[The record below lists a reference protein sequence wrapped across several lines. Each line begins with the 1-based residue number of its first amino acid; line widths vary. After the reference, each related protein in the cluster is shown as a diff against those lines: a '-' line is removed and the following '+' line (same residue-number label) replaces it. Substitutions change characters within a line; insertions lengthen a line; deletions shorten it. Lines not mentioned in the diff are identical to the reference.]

1 MKKKSIILLL
11 LFIGA
16 FIYLLMCLFIN
27 NDYAY
32 SNGELALD
40 NLNEDGI
47 MFNAKNQKHFICAN
61 VKNINI
67 QNHIV
72 YGFIKYEH
80 STLPIGEPGY
90 FKNDEEANR
99 ICDGYCIIYM
109 KEERYLSALT
119 KEEYEAELKRL
130 QIREKAMDFFVFLKK
145 NGEEV

>member
-1 MKKKSIILLL
+1 MKKKSITLLL

-90 FKNDEEANR
+90 FKNDKEAVKEF
-99 ICDGYCIIYM
+99 IPKIIEQQCNNLLLEYKE
-109 KEERYLSALT
+109 KEE
-119 KEEYEAELKRL
+119 E
-130 QIREKAMDFFVFLKK
+130 
-145 NGEEV
+145 